1 MAFPSYVGPW
11 GAPIAET
18 TQQASFNWNRGY
30 DPFVGAG
37 LRRSAPAENGYT
49 EYNPILRQWEQ
60 NGIKMPRNWRPKH
73 YFTRP
78 SDGKRPGFLGRLKDV
93 AQGEGADVFI
103 TTSGDKRTLM
113 RDRPQ
118 RYDWAGWGMDPWE
131 LWESQMLDPDWR
143 LRDQMLISEAPWS
156 GGVAPRGGNRYNF
169 RSRRFEDDG
178 KLARQPWSKVW
189 TDARWAPGVGRRSQ
203 FPESVRDR
211 AGGWYTNC
219 AKVSPFAG
227 YWPGGRP
234 YS

>member
-1 MAFPSYVGPW
+1 MAFPPYFGPW
-11 GAPIAET
+11 GAPIAEN

-60 NGIKMPRNWRPKH
+60 NGIKMPRHWRPKH

-118 RYDWAGWGMDPWE
+118 RYDWAGWGLNPWE
-131 LWESQMLDPDWR
+131 LWERQTLDPDWR
-143 LRDQMLISEAPWS
+143 LQDQMLISEAPWS
-156 GGVAPRGGNRYNF
+156 VGVAPRGGNRYNF
-169 RSRRFEDDG
+169 RSRLFEDDG
-178 KLARQPWSKVW
+178 KLARQPRSRVW
-189 TDARWAPGVGRRSQ
+189 MDARWAPGVGRRSQ
-203 FPESVRDR
+203 FPECVKDM
-211 AGGWYTNC
+211 AGDWYTNF